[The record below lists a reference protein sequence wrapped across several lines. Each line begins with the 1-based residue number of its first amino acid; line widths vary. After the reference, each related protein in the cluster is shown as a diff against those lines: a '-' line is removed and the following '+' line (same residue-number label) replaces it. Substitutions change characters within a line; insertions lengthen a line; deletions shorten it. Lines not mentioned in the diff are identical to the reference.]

1 MHKYAPVH
9 SERNVRLIVCNSHQR
24 HLQLGSLS
32 CELSLLG
39 WMTQGYSANESEP
52 SIEQLRSEIN
62 SRPGQFFVDD
72 LGDEEWTRDWA
83 EGNWY
88 SAE

>member
-1 MHKYAPVH
+1 
-9 SERNVRLIVCNSHQR
+9 
-24 HLQLGSLS
+24 
-32 CELSLLG
+32 
-39 WMTQGYSANESEP
+39 MTQGYSANESEP

-72 LGDEEWTRDWA
+72 LGDEEWTGDWA